1 MINFLSSK
9 ISTALS
15 INPSHTKAL
24 ERLSIDTVRDLIF
37 YSPRSYK
44 TKILNPDLNNY
55 SGTGTIII
63 RGTLQTELQRLQKRI
78 VTKLKTNTHLIEL
91 VFFGKVH
98 PFLKAKLKVGQ
109 NYIVEGEITA
119 HNQNLQIVQPEFI
132 FSSSEIVL
140 IEPLYNLTYGINN
153 KRLHQY
159 IRKGLDLIK
168 NLIQVQNLTAQEPH
182 LWNLHKNLVA
192 IHQPI
197 DQNSYI
203 EEAKIALQNLAAEEL
218 IAHQI
223 FLSQVKQKLK
233 SYTYK
238 KNATL
243 QDQVLTNLGFR
254 LTQSQLAAL
263 ESIEQNQCHQTQM
276 IRLLQGD
283 VGSGKTAIALLSMLN
298 VIPQG
303 QAALMVPTELLAVQ
317 HYKYFQKALFG
328 TTISCCILT
337 GSLSQKEKNLALKK
351 IQNGTSIIIGTHAL
365 FQEKVQFSN
374 LRYIVIDE
382 QHRFGVKQRLALIE
396 KAEVPDL
403 LLMTATPIP
412 RSLAMIL
419 LGNISVSQMIK
430 SQHNAKITTLVM
442 PDVKEQEIYKAIQKT
457 ISKGEKVYWICPF
470 IENNEDLDIGVS
482 NVENRF
488 EKIKMYFEEHQ
499 VAMMHGETPML
510 SRETIMEEFAHGQK
524 SILVATTIVEVG
536 VDVPNA
542 TLIVIENAERFGLA
556 QLHQLRGRV
565 GRSNLDSYCILL
577 YSSLYL
583 SKTAKQRLEFMRSCN
598 DGFLIAEEDLKLRG
612 AGDVLGVKQSGSE
625 DFYFVDK
632 AQLTEE
638 YYSKV
643 LQDAKNITPNSPS
656 WNFYTNIISKKN
668 VAESLP
674 HM

>member
-15 INPSHTKAL
+15 INPAHTKAL
-24 ERLSIDTVRDLIF
+24 ARLSIDTVRDLIF

-44 TKILNPDLNNY
+44 KKILNPDLNNY
-55 SGTGTIII
+55 SGTGTTII

-78 VTKLKTNTHLIEL
+78 VTKLKTKTHMIEL

-109 NYIVEGEITA
+109 NYIVEGEVTA

-159 IRKGLDLIK
+159 IRKGLNLIK
-168 NLIQVQNLTAQEPH
+168 NLIQVQNLTVQEPH
-182 LWNLHKNLVA
+182 LWNLYKNLVA

-197 DQNSYI
+197 DQNTYI

-233 SYTYK
+233 SDTYK
-238 KNATL
+238 KNVTL

-254 LTQSQLAAL
+254 LTQSQLSAL
-263 ESIEQNQCHQTQM
+263 ESIEQNQCHKTQM

-470 IENNEDLDIGVS
+470 IENNEDLDISVS

-488 EKIKMYFEEHQ
+488 EKIKMHFAEHQ

-510 SRETIMEEFAHGQK
+510 LRETIMEEFAHGQK

-542 TLIVIENAERFGLA
+542 TLIIIENAERFGLA

-565 GRSNLDSYCILL
+565 GRSNLDSYCILF

-668 VAESLP
+668 IAESPP
-674 HM
+674 HR